1 VLANLK
7 LIPDITFQVYFI
19 QFIPKTSTLYNLTG
33 RNMFSGLYLSFKSSF
48 SIIINYISV
57 VHLTRNGI
65 NVKMQDLK
73 LKTKHNLQLY

>member
-1 VLANLK
+1 
-7 LIPDITFQVYFI
+7 
-19 QFIPKTSTLYNLTG
+19 
-33 RNMFSGLYLSFKSSF
+33 MFSGLYLSFKSSF
-48 SIIINYISV
+48 SIINNYISV